1 MSRDKKPTNWVAFRI
16 ITVAI
21 VFAVGASLLILRAYK
36 LTVTES
42 ETLQKKAEKQ
52 RTRVITLESR
62 RGMILDRSGEQLAAS
77 LEVNSIYARP
87 RRISNQERHDAS
99 RKLAELL
106 DMDPK
111 EVKSKLGEDR
121 PFVWIKRRVSPY
133 VAEKVK
139 KADIDGIYIGSEYSR
154 FYPLKKFAAHAIGFA
169 GMDSK
174 GLEGIELYYDD
185 YLKTEPIPVTGQK
198 DALGRPVMF
207 NLMGVAPVRN
217 DIYLTLDRNIQHIVE
232 KELDEAIRQE
242 QAKSAQAI
250 VMDIDTGE
258 ILALAIRPTFN
269 LNTSHEAAPGNRRNR
284 AVADTFEPGST
295 FKVFLAAALL
305 ELNKVTDG
313 ETIFCHNGLMKYN
326 GAEIHD
332 VAPHKT
338 LSFEDVIAQ
347 SSNIGAVKLSDKLT
361 KKDFYRLLTDF
372 GFGSV
377 TNVDFPGERNG
388 MLPPPEKWSAL
399 TKATVAFGQGVSV
412 SPIQLISAFSAV
424 VNGGNYY
431 WPHIT
436 AKITNHVGET
446 ALDLQPRI
454 QRRVIRQQTSDQ
466 VIKILRKAATVG
478 TAKAAFVKG
487 ADVIGKTGT
496 AQKADPGGGYSKDRY
511 VMSFIGAMMGVKPR
525 MAILVMI
532 DEPRVYK
539 DRTGGKVAAPVFK
552 RMAEGILALCGS
564 QPSVNTNSIMA
575 SRGEWSHPASAPEKS
590 VSLIPGPNP
599 GEWFAPDLKGLDMR
613 QVLDALN
620 AMKSDVSM
628 EGLGKVVSQK
638 PKPGTL
644 IKEGASVHVVF
655 AGGNP

>member
-1 MSRDKKPTNWVAFRI
+1 MSRDRKQINWVVFRI
-16 ITVAI
+16 VTVAVI
-21 VFAVGASLLILRAYK
+21 FTIGAGLLVVRAYK

-42 ETLQKKAEKQ
+42 EVLQKKAEKQ

-62 RGMILDRSGEQLAAS
+62 RGLVLDRSGEQLAAS
-77 LEVNSIYARP
+77 LEVSSIYARP
-87 RRISNQERHDAS
+87 RRISDEERKDAAQ
-99 RKLAELL
+99 KLAELL
-106 DMDPK
+106 DLDPK
-111 EVKSKLGEDR
+111 EVMSKLREDR

-139 KADIDGIYIGSEYSR
+139 NADLDGIYIGSEYAR
-154 FYPLKKFAAHAIGFA
+154 FYPLKKFASHAIGFA

-174 GLEGIELYYDD
+174 GLEGLELYYDD

-207 NLMGVAPVRN
+207 NLMGVAPIRN

-232 KELDEAIRQE
+232 KELDEAVRHE
-242 QAKSAQAI
+242 QAKSGLAI

-269 LNTSHEAAPGNRRNR
+269 LNTFHEASPASRRNR

-295 FKVFLAAALL
+295 FKIFLAAALI
-305 ELNKVTDG
+305 ELNRVVDG
-313 ETIFCHNGLMKYN
+313 EKIFCHNGLMRYN
-326 GAEIHD
+326 GADIHD
-332 VAPHKT
+332 VSPHKT
-338 LSFEDVIAQ
+338 LSFEDVISQ

-361 KKDFYRLLTDF
+361 KKDFYRVLQDF

-399 TKATVAFGQGVSV
+399 TKATIAFGQGVSV
-412 SPIQLISAFSAV
+412 SPIQLISAFSSA

-431 WPHIT
+431 WPHIA
-436 AKITNHVGET
+436 AKISNHVGET
-446 ALDLQPRI
+446 VLDLQPRI
-454 QRRVIRQQTSDQ
+454 QRRAIRKETSDQ
-466 VIKILRKAATVG
+466 VIKILRKAVTVG
-478 TAKAAFVKG
+478 TAKAAFVPG
-487 ADVIGKTGT
+487 ADVVGKTGT
-496 AQKADPGGGYSKDRY
+496 AQKADPNGGYSKDRY

-525 MAILVMI
+525 LAVLVMI

-564 QPSVNTNSIMA
+564 QSPVNVNPMTA
-575 SRGEWSHPASAPEKS
+575 SKGDWSNPASAPERTVS
-590 VSLIPGPNP
+590 VTAGPNP
-599 GEWFAPDLKGLDMR
+599 GEWVVPDLKGLDMR
-613 QVLDALN
+613 QALDALN
-620 AMKSDVSM
+620 SMKSDVSV
-628 EGLGKVVSQK
+628 EGCGKVTSQR
-638 PKPGTL
+638 PKPGTV
-644 IKEGASVHVVF
+644 INEGASIHVVF
-655 AGGNP
+655 AGGN